1 MAISFLQTV
10 VVAGPAKIGHV
21 GTDNFFYLHIL
32 SFDSTVMI
40 LSEFIHRHFNASYR
54 MQNTVFQ
61 YQDMC

>member
-40 LSEFIHRHFNASYR
+40 LSEFVHNLAGIL
-54 MQNTVFQ
+54 M
-61 YQDMC
+61 